1 MKKAVLIHKGEKDT
15 KYEIQIEGY
24 ALSALES
31 MCDGEHDSENG
42 NRKISFF
49 GERNR
54 NQYVIWGIGQESDAA
69 YFEHC
74 EMLSELSCVRTE
86 HGIAFCMA
94 EEEACYRIR
103 GYEVF
108 YSENAGMQDCL
119 LKPQRQS
126 GAKRQYG
133 RQTGGHAGARNS
145 AGEMTVREK
154 EIVRRTGRLQGW
166 ISMQM
171 NVLLVLL
178 CAMVITSM
186 DSYGKLQELG
196 ENTRE
201 VLITMENETEKE
213 LQESRQQDR
222 SAEEKRMQESQE
234 QDRSAEEGIQEKSEQ
249 QDVTMEEHIQETQQQ
264 PDMHMESGQAG
275 KETEVIETVKTET
288 QETEEKAQD
297 NTQNDGGQE
306 EALSREL
313 TRYYQVEKGDTLYTI
328 CREVYGDLSLVKRV
342 CEVNGIDNP
351 DEIGYGQRLILP

>member
-1 MKKAVLIHKGEKDT
+1 MKKTVLVHKGEKDT

-54 NQYVIWGIGQESDAA
+54 NQYVIWGIGQESDAT

-86 HGIAFCMA
+86 HGIEFCMA
-94 EEEACYRIR
+94 EEEACYGIR

-133 RQTGGHAGARNS
+133 RQTGGHAGVRNS
-145 AGEMTVREK
+145 VGEMTVREK

-201 VLITMENETEKE
+201 VLVTMENETEKE

-222 SAEEKRMQESQE
+222 FAEEKRMQE

-288 QETEEKAQD
+288 WETEEKAQD